1 MSVTRCTCR
10 RAGYLLSGSNIAP
23 HTEHLSSLISSLTSH
38 TYTTVVHVHV
48 SSKAR
53 LGPRPQPFGRRKW
66 SCKHTRGP
74 RPTLRPSQS
83 AHTPHRADIAR
94 ASCPHRPNYLYS
106 HESSH
111 AHWHTPPLH
120 LSAPSARSRPAPPSH
135 ISSLELR
142 SPTHGDF
149 DPRNRLLRERAD
161 VIEVKQALR
170 LLQAMNFGGSSLGL
184 R

>member
-1 MSVTRCTCR
+1 MLVMCDSDFIMFVTRCR

-38 TYTTVVHVHV
+38 TSRPKPDSALAHSPLAEESGAANTRAGHDPHCAPLSLLTHLIVPISPAHPARIAPTTCIRTN
-48 SSKAR
+48 R
-53 LGPRPQPFGRRKW
+53 LTHTGTHRR
-66 SCKHTRGP
+66 CT
-74 RPTLRPSQS
+74 
-83 AHTPHRADIAR
+83 
-94 ASCPHRPNYLYS
+94 YL
-106 HESSH
+106 
-111 AHWHTPPLH
+111 LH
-120 LSAPSARSRPAPPSH
+120 LLAHGQPLRRTY
-135 ISSLELR
+135 LELR

-170 LLQAMNFGGSSLGL
+170 LLQAMNLGGSSLGL